1 MYLDED
7 KAVIGAAGA
16 VEGRRALMD
25 RSIKEVARQRGR
37 DGFRLGGVFRR
48 VGVLRQGGL
57 VLLFFG
63 ALFWLDGVMGFL
75 FSSGRVRLFVLVF
88 MLIFVLV
95 FVLILRLILGL
106 LLVFMLRSA
115 LFPLSLV
122 SMFVSVS
129 LDGAVRGISCG
140 RLCGFGC

>member
-25 RSIKEVARQRGR
+25 RSIKEVACQRGR

-63 ALFWLDGVMGFL
+63 ALFWLDGVLGFL
-75 FSSGRVRLFVLVF
+75 LSSGRVLLFVLVF

-95 FVLILRLILGL
+95 RADFKVDFRIAFGFYVEIC
-106 LLVFMLRSA
+106 
-115 LFPLSLV
+115 
-122 SMFVSVS
+122 FVSTVPCV
-129 LDGAVRGISCG
+129 DVC
-140 RLCGFGC
+140 FG